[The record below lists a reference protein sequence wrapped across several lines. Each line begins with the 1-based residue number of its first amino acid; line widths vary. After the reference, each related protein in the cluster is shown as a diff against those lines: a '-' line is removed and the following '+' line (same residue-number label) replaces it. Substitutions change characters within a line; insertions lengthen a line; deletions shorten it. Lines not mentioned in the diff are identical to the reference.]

1 MKETY
6 YITTPLYYPS
16 GKPHIG
22 TAYTSILADTIA
34 KFKKMQGYD
43 VRFLTGSDEH
53 GQKIEDVA
61 KGLGLTPQEHTDRE
75 AKMFKDLWELLEIDY
90 DQFIRTTDEKHVEA
104 AAKIFDKFMENDD
117 IYLGKYEG
125 WYCKPCETF
134 FTELELVEGMCPM
147 CNREVVWTEEE
158 AYFFNMK
165 KYSDRLKQLYI
176 DQPDFIVP
184 LSRKNEI
191 FKNFIEPGLEDLCV
205 SRTSFDWGIQVL
217 KNPKH
222 VIYVWVDALSGYIT
236 SLGYMSDE
244 DSLFNKYWPAKL
256 QIVGKD
262 IIRFHAIY
270 WPIFLMALGIELPK
284 QIYSHSFF
292 MARDGK
298 MSKSKGNA
306 IFPDILAK
314 RYGVDATKFT
324 LLNSLSFA
332 QDSAFS
338 IEDFIEKYNAYLAN
352 DLGNLLNRTIGMLNS
367 YLNGIIPDIKNNE
380 SLKEMKD
387 YAGLNPNSAT
397 YIHTKEMQDLVDTK
411 MKELTDNFES
421 IHLSDGIQNIFEIID
436 MANKYIDKTEPWVKH
451 KQIQEN
457 VETRTSNQ
465 DQLDLIMY
473 TLVEV
478 LRKISIAI
486 RPFMKHTSNNI
497 QEQLNI
503 SNKNNINDWNEIF
516 KDNEELGG
524 IKVVKEGIPLFIRIE
539 KEKELEEYKKI
550 LESLK

>member
-1 MKETY
+1 MKEKY
-6 YITTPLYYPS
+6 YITTPIYYPS

-61 KGLGLTPQEHTDRE
+61 TSFGMTSQEYTDGE

-90 DQFIRTTDEKHVEA
+90 DQFIRTTDEKHKKLS
-104 AAKIFDKFMENDD
+104 AKIFDKFMDNGD

-134 FTELELVEGMCPM
+134 FSELELANGMCPM
-147 CNREVVWTEEE
+147 CNRDVEWTEEE

-184 LSRKNEI
+184 LARKNEI

-205 SRTSFDWGIQVL
+205 SRTSFDWGIPIL
-217 KNPKH
+217 KDPKH
-222 VIYVWVDALSGYIT
+222 VMYVWVDALSSYIT
-236 SLGYMSDE
+236 SLGYMSDDE
-244 DSLFNKYWPAKL
+244 GLFNKYWPADL

-270 WPIFLMALGIELPK
+270 WPIFLMALGLELPK
-284 QIYSHSFF
+284 QIYSHAFF

-306 IFPDILAK
+306 IFPDVLVK
-314 RYGVDATKFT
+314 RYGVDATKFI
-324 LLNSLSFA
+324 LLSSLSFS

-338 IEDFIEKYNAYLAN
+338 IEDFIERYNAYLAN
-352 DLGNLLNRTIGMLNS
+352 DLGNLLNRTIGMLNK
-367 YLNGIIPDIKNNE
+367 YLDGVIPDINNNK
-380 SLKEMKD
+380 SLKEMED
-387 YAGLNPNSAT
+387 FAGLNINSKT
-397 YIHTKEMQDLVDTK
+397 FIFTKEIQEFVEEK
-411 MKELTDNFES
+411 MKELTDNFETV
-421 IHLSDGIQNIFEIID
+421 HVADGIQNIVEVID
-436 MANKYIDKTEPWVKH
+436 RANKYIDKTEPWVKH
-451 KQIQEN
+451 KNIEERIESR
-457 VETRTSNQ
+457 VS
-465 DQLDLIMY
+465 DKDKLDLIMY
-473 TLVEV
+473 TLVEI
-478 LRKISIAI
+478 LRKLSVAI
-486 RPFMKHTSNNI
+486 RPFMKHSSDKI

-503 SNKNNINDWNEIF
+503 VEKYNIEDWDEIF
-516 KDNEELGG
+516 KDHYNLGEVKVITEGVPIFQRIDKEE
-524 IKVVKEGIPLFIRIE
+524 
-539 KEKELEEYKKI
+539 ELEEYNKI
-550 LESLK
+550 LREIL

>member
-1 MKETY
+1 MKEKY
-6 YITTPLYYPS
+6 YITTPIYYPS

-61 KGLGLTPQEHTDRE
+61 ISFGMTPQEYTDGE

-90 DQFIRTTDEKHVEA
+90 DQFIRTTDEKHKELAV
-104 AAKIFDKFMENDD
+104 KIFDKFMDNGD

-134 FTELELVEGMCPM
+134 FSELELVEGKCPM
-147 CNREVVWTEEE
+147 CGRDVEWTEEE

-176 DQPDFIVP
+176 ERPDFIVP
-184 LSRKNEI
+184 LARKNEI

-205 SRTSFDWGIQVL
+205 SRTSFDWGIPIL
-217 KNPKH
+217 KDPKH
-222 VIYVWVDALSGYIT
+222 VMYVWVDALSSYIT
-236 SLGYMSDE
+236 SLGYMSDDE
-244 DSLFNKYWPAKL
+244 SLFNKYWPADL

-270 WPIFLMALGIELPK
+270 WPIFLMALGLELPK
-284 QIYSHSFF
+284 QIYSHAFF

-306 IFPDILAK
+306 IFPDVLAK
-314 RYGVDATKFT
+314 RYGVDATKFI
-324 LLNSLSFA
+324 LLSSLSFS

-338 IEDFIEKYNAYLAN
+338 IEDFIERYNAYLAN
-352 DLGNLLNRTIGMLNS
+352 DLGNLLNRIIGMLNK
-367 YLNGIIPDIKNNE
+367 YLDGVIPDINNK
-380 SLKEMKD
+380 SLKEMED
-387 YAGLNPNSAT
+387 FAGLNINSKT
-397 YIHTKEMQDLVDTK
+397 FIFTKEIQEFVEEK
-411 MKELTDNFES
+411 MKELTNNFKTVH
-421 IHLSDGIQNIFEIID
+421 IADGIQNIFEVID
-436 MANKYIDKTEPWVKH
+436 RANKYIDKTEPWVKH
-451 KQIQEN
+451 KNIEERIESR
-457 VETRTSNQ
+457 VS
-465 DQLDLIMY
+465 DKDKLDLIMY
-473 TLVEV
+473 TLVEI
-478 LRKISIAI
+478 LRKLSVAI
-486 RPFMKHTSNNI
+486 RPFMKHSSNKI

-503 SNKNNINDWNEIF
+503 SNKYNIEDWNEIF
-516 KDNEELGG
+516 KDHYNLGEV
-524 IKVVKEGIPLFIRIE
+524 KVITEGIPIFQRIDRE
-539 KEKELEEYKKI
+539 EELEEYNKI
-550 LESLK
+550 IREIL

>member
-1 MKETY
+1 MKEKY
-6 YITTPLYYPS
+6 YITTPIYYPS

-61 KGLGLTPQEHTDRE
+61 ISFGMTPQEYTDGE

-90 DQFIRTTDEKHVEA
+90 DQFIRTTDEKHKELT
-104 AAKIFDKFMENDD
+104 AKIFDKFMDNGD

-134 FTELELVEGMCPM
+134 FSELELVEGKCPM
-147 CNREVVWTEEE
+147 CGRDVEWTEEE

-176 DQPDFIVP
+176 ERPDFIVP
-184 LSRKNEI
+184 LARKNEI

-205 SRTSFDWGIQVL
+205 SRTSFDWGIPIL
-217 KNPKH
+217 KDPKH
-222 VIYVWVDALSGYIT
+222 VMYVWVDALSSYIT
-236 SLGYMSDE
+236 SLGYMSDDE
-244 DSLFNKYWPAKL
+244 SLFNKYWPADL

-270 WPIFLMALGIELPK
+270 WPIFLMALGLELPK
-284 QIYSHSFF
+284 QIYSHAFF

-306 IFPDILAK
+306 IFPDVLAK
-314 RYGVDATKFT
+314 RYGVDATKFI
-324 LLNSLSFA
+324 LLSSLSFS

-338 IEDFIEKYNAYLAN
+338 IEDFIERYNAYLAN
-352 DLGNLLNRTIGMLNS
+352 DLGNLLNRIIGMLNK
-367 YLNGIIPDIKNNE
+367 YLDGVIPDINNK
-380 SLKEMKD
+380 SLKEMED
-387 YAGLNPNSAT
+387 FAGLNINSKT
-397 YIHTKEMQDLVDTK
+397 FIFTKEIQEFVEEK
-411 MKELTDNFES
+411 MRELTDNFETV
-421 IHLSDGIQNIFEIID
+421 HVADGIQNIVEVID
-436 MANKYIDKTEPWVKH
+436 RANKYIDKTEPWVKH
-451 KQIQEN
+451 KNIEERIESR
-457 VETRTSNQ
+457 VS
-465 DQLDLIMY
+465 DKDKLDLIMY
-473 TLVEV
+473 TLVEI
-478 LRKISIAI
+478 LRKLSVAI
-486 RPFMKHTSNNI
+486 RPFMKHSSNKI

-503 SNKNNINDWNEIF
+503 SNKYNIEDWNEIF
-516 KDNEELGG
+516 KDHYNLGEV
-524 IKVVKEGIPLFIRIE
+524 KVITEGIPIFQRIDRE
-539 KEKELEEYKKI
+539 EELEEYNKI
-550 LESLK
+550 IREIL